1 MIWKKSAMIENIVC
15 LNLPYCS
22 HYMLHKIKKKENKVG
37 QKGSKSKKVNAFIF
51 YIFTH
56 FLSNLEILKFIGQ
69 VKITNLIFHPFYVLP
84 TKLPN
89 NTFSKK
95 NNIYQTI
102 KFIGQVKITN
112 LIFHPFHVLPTKLPN
127 NTFLKKKT
135 FTKQ

>member
-1 MIWKKSAMIENIVC
+1 MIWKKNEMMEKIVC

-22 HYMLHKIKKKENKVG
+22 YYMLHKIKKKENKVG

-95 NNIYQTI
+95 
-102 KFIGQVKITN
+102 K
-112 LIFHPFHVLPTKLPN
+112 HLPN
-127 NTFLKKKT
+127 NKVYRPGENHQPHFSSLPCSSNQI
-135 FTKQ
+135 TKQYFL